1 MAKEKKTL
9 RPILAEDLYGYRFL
23 GDLNW
28 DGKGKKAAFKVAVSD
43 VEDNSYKED
52 LWLWDGKEVRPLTF
66 TGKVGPYCW
75 EKEGTGLVF
84 AKAPTDKD
92 KARQKEGKSFASFY
106 ELALAGKE
114 AKPLFTLPITAT
126 GLEQLDDGSFLF
138 TGLVDL
144 YHPDYHERSGQE
156 RARIDEERKDDKDYE
171 VLTESPFW
179 INNVGIVDHKRVGL
193 YHYDPQTR
201 RLSLLSKPS
210 IGVSGYQID
219 KDRVFFWGEDQGL
232 VMKWKTGL
240 YVVDLKS
247 GKQRPVLEDQA
258 RFVIYGFRKVGDGFV
273 MAAADNSHYGM
284 NENPKFYKVD
294 VKDGTYE
301 LIAQPDQGLGGLV
314 ATDVALGGAR
324 SDKGDGDYLYYT
336 TVKGHDGI
344 LCRIGLDGKVE
355 EVVRKAGAVVDFDVK
370 DGKVIMSGLYGNKL
384 EELYV
389 VRKGGKL
396 KQVSAI
402 NEKALEGKYVAK
414 PKALDIKSEG
424 QDVEGW
430 YLLPQGYSKAQ
441 RYPAILDVHG
451 GPKAAYGT
459 VFFHEMQ
466 VWASAG
472 YVVMFCN
479 PYGGDGKGDAFSD
492 MRGKYGTT
500 DFKNLMDFTHAVLQ
514 KVPSIDPKKVC
525 VTGGSYGGFMTNWI
539 VTHTHFFA
547 AAATQRSISDW
558 ITMYG
563 VSDIGPGFADDQTGG
578 DMFTTAGVKK
588 LWDFS
593 PLKYVSF
600 VRTPILII
608 HSDCDYRCPIPG
620 GYEFFTAL
628 VNEGV
633 EARMVVFHGE
643 NHELSRS
650 GKPLHRIRR
659 LKEIESWF
667 DKHVK

>member
-1 MAKEKKTL
+1 MAKDTKTSK
-9 RPILAEDLYGYRFL
+9 PILAEDLYGYKFL
-23 GDLNW
+23 GNLSWAN
-28 DGKGKKAAFKVAVSD
+28 KGPKAAFKVSLSD
-43 VEDNSYKED
+43 VEDNSYKQD
-52 LWLWDGKEVRPLTF
+52 LWLWDGEQPKPLTF
-66 TGKVGPYCW
+66 SGKVGPYCW
-75 EKEGTGLVF
+75 ENKGQGLVF
-84 AKAPTDKD
+84 VEARTDKE
-92 KARQKEGKSFASFY
+92 KAEQKEGKPFASFY
-106 ELALAGKE
+106 ELNLAGGE
-114 AKPLFTLPITAT
+114 AQPLFTLPITVT
-126 GLEQLDDGSFLF
+126 DLKQLEDGSFLIL
-138 TGLVDL
+138 GLVDL
-144 YHPDYHERSGQE
+144 YQPDYYEKSGQE
-156 RARIDEERKDDKDYE
+156 QDKIDKQRKDDKDYE

-179 INNVGIVDHKRVGL
+179 MNDVGMVDHKRVGL
-193 YHYDPQTR
+193 YHYVPKTKK
-201 RLSLLSKPS
+201 LTMLNKPT
-210 IGVSGYQID
+210 IGVSGYEID
-219 KDRVFFWGEDQGL
+219 KDKVYFWGEDQGL

-240 YVVDLKS
+240 YAIDLKS
-247 GKQRPVLEDQA
+247 GTQSAVLKDQTK
-258 RFVIYGFRKVGDGFV
+258 FVIYSFRKVGDGFV

-294 VKDGTYE
+294 VKDGSYA
-301 LIAQPDQGLGGLV
+301 LIATPDQGIGGLV
-314 ATDVALGGAR
+314 ATDVLLGGAR
-324 SDKGDGDYLYYT
+324 FDKGDGDYLYYT

-344 LCRIGLDGKVE
+344 LCRIDLKGKVE
-355 EVVRKAGAVVDFDVK
+355 EVVKEEGAVADFDVR
-370 DGKVIMSGLYGNKL
+370 DGKVLINGLYGNKL
-384 EELYV
+384 EELYAL
-389 VRKGGKL
+389 KKSGKL
-396 KQVSAI
+396 KQLSFL
-402 NEKALEGKYVAK
+402 NEKALEGKYVAQ
-414 PKALDIKSEG
+414 PRPLDVQSEG
-424 QDVEGW
+424 YEIEGW
-430 YLLPQGYSKAQ
+430 YLLPQGYSKAKK
-441 RYPAILDVHG
+441 YPAILDVHG

-472 YVVMFCN
+472 YVVFFCN

-492 MRGKYGTT
+492 MRGKYGST
-500 DFKNLMDFTHAVLQ
+500 DFRNLMDFTKAVLK
-514 KVPSIDPKKVC
+514 KVTNIDPKKVC

-563 VSDIGPGFADDQTGG
+563 VSDIGPGFTEDQTGG
-578 DMFTTAGVKK
+578 DMYTEEGVKK
-588 LWDFS
+588 FWDFS

-600 VRTPILII
+600 VKTPTLLI

-659 LKEIESWF
+659 LKEIQGWF